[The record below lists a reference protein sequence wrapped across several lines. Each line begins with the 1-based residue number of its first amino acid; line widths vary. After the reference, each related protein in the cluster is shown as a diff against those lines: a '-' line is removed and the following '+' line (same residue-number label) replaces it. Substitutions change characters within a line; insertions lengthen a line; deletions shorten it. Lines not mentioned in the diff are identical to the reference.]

1 MSLVSERKRR
11 LRLPAL
17 TAIVSLWAGSAFA
30 QGADTRPAGVTFLG
44 DTGLWFVPTAEVVGD
59 GRVAASGHLANFNR
73 EQGLSA
79 IQSMAG
85 TFAVGIRDRVE
96 VFGSVPFLTRID
108 RDVRPS
114 FRPHDSSVGGVL
126 PDFPLVTRP
135 FSGNGTGDV
144 VFGAKV
150 NLATERTLAPVAVAV
165 RGWGRLPTG
174 DEDAGTTAGAPAG
187 AVGIVFSRN
196 LGGAEIAA
204 NADFVLRGDP
214 AGIDVPHDLQWG
226 FGVGA
231 PVRDRLRIFGELL
244 GRGVLGGTTKLT
256 DPLTAP
262 DGSSSGLTSSGRLP
276 LDAVVGAQIQGLG
289 FSVGAGLTWAARHV
303 DRASIAQEQPGTDR
317 FGFLFRLSYHP
328 GVRVYAPEPPA
339 PPAPPP
345 PAPPANRPPSVNASC
360 DPCDVEFGGEVLLRA
375 DASDPDG
382 DPLALRWNGPAGSFV
397 DARDRAVTRWRAP
410 EQEGPVPLAVTVT
423 DGRGGSASDT
433 ATVFV
438 SAPPPPPDFAFEDVH
453 FDFDQHALR
462 PGAARVLDEVV
473 GALAENPELRIL
485 IEGHACSI
493 GTNEYNLAL
502 GDRRAAAVRQYLL
515 DRGVP
520 AARLETISYGEERP
534 AHDNSREETRR
545 LNRRATFV
553 ARTP

>member
-1 MSLVSERKRR
+1 MSERKRR

-214 AGIDVPHDLQWG
+214 SGIDVPHDLRWG

-231 PVRDRLRIFGELL
+231 PVRGRLRIFGELL

-256 DPLTAP
+256 DPLTAL

-328 GVRVYAPEPPA
+328 GVRVHAPEPPA

-345 PAPPANRPPSVNASC
+345 PAPPANRPPVVSASC
-360 DPCDVEFGGEVLLRA
+360 DPCEVRFGEEVLLQA

-438 SAPPPPPDFAFEDVH
+438 SPPPPPPDFAFEDVH

-473 GALAENPELRIL
+473 GAMAENPELRIL